1 MRMRIIR
8 NNYVEI
14 HGYPYTRQRQLILEL
29 IRRANEHID
38 AKKLFE
44 LAVNQDSCISL
55 ATVYRSLS
63 LFKQLGIIDEK
74 RLGQA
79 HCYYEIKHPVQH
91 QHLVCSRCRR
101 VIDFNCPLS
110 EMINNVKQEKGF
122 IVTKAEVYLEGHCSE
137 CVEQEIPLE
146 ENKTNK

>member
-1 MRMRIIR
+1 MRIIR
-8 NNYVEI
+8 NNSNEI
-14 HGYPYTRQRQLILEL
+14 AGHPNTRQRQLLLDL
-29 IRRANEHID
+29 IRRANGHID

-44 LAVNQDSCISL
+44 LAVNEDSCISL

-79 HCYYEIKHPVQH
+79 HCYYEIKHSVQH
-91 QHLVCSRCRR
+91 QHLVCSRCGK

-137 CVEQEIPLE
+137 CAKQEVPLE
-146 ENKTNK
+146 EVKTNK